1 MYQACYVTSSHT
13 FFEHMGF
20 LWLEDTDGGT
30 PSIQQLNGRGGRE
43 DAVMPLFR
51 NRWVVT
57 VGEKERIGEI
67 YLLRLF
73 LGMDVRRGYVSI
85 EMRPVCTIWV
95 LSGSIRG
102 TEQRS
107 DDGIGSQLQG

>member
-1 MYQACYVTSSHT
+1 MHQACYVTSSHT

-30 PSIQQLNGRGGRE
+30 PSMQQLSGRGGRE

-51 NRWVVT
+51 NKWVVSGRDMLEG
-57 VGEKERIGEI
+57 VGGI
-67 YLLRLF
+67 YLSEAIW
-73 LGMDVRRGYVSI
+73 GDGCEVWS

-95 LSGSIRG
+95 HSGSIRG
-102 TEQRS
+102 AEQRS